1 MSDNPLLNLNP
12 DDLAGMSLQN
22 LKSLEQIFCKGLQGK
37 TALVTGGST
46 GLGFNVANRLCEA
59 GASVVIAARNEKRGA
74 NAVKLLKDK
83 GYTVSFVRTDVRN
96 VSDCYAAV
104 DYAVKT
110 YGKLDI
116 AVAVAAGWDNY
127 AFLDVPEEVYDR
139 IMDVDCKGAYF
150 TAQAAARHMVA
161 NKIKGK
167 IVLISSAAHL
177 GEGPSHLGFNSYYQA
192 AKAGVVAMTK
202 GIAGELK
209 QYGIDVNC
217 VAPGGMLSHGVFVEG
232 TQAAAL
238 YGSEYVKILQEHG
251 SDSPLAM
258 NPDQVALVVYALCTD
273 MSQFMCGETVD
284 VNGGAMMNLQEKP
297 FSFTVEGCIPGPKST
312 DKAAE

>member
-22 LKSLEQIFCKGLQGK
+22 LESLEQVFSKGLIGK
-37 TALVTGGST
+37 TAVVTGGAT

-59 GASVVIAARNEKRGA
+59 GARVVIASRNEERGA
-74 NAVKLLKDK
+74 KAVNILKGK
-83 GYTVSFVRTDVRN
+83 GYEVSFVRTDVRN
-96 VSDCYAAV
+96 VSDCYAAI
-104 DYAVKT
+104 DYAAKA
-110 YGKLDI
+110 YGKVDI

-139 IMDVDCKGAYF
+139 IMDTDCKGAYF

-161 NKIKGK
+161 NQIKGK

-177 GEGPSHLGFNSYYQA
+177 GEGPSHLGFNTYYQA

-217 VAPGGMLSHGVFVEG
+217 VAPGGMLTRGVFVEG
-232 TQAAAL
+232 TQAAAI
-238 YGSEYVKILQEHG
+238 YGAEYGKILQEHG
-251 SDSPLAM
+251 SNSPLAL
-258 NPDQVALVVYALCTD
+258 NPDQVALVVYALCTP
-273 MSQFMCGETVD
+273 MSQFMCGETVN

-297 FSFTVEGCIPGPKST
+297 FSFTVKGCIPGTGK
-312 DKAAE
+312 KE